1 MPLVGFEK
9 LHVEIDDEKISNSV
23 DLAVTAG
30 EVHAIRRREPFC
42 RGAYSDAGAP
52 ESAGVFT

>member
-1 MPLVGFEK
+1 MVGFEK